1 MENIECPYLSL
12 LNSFWLFR
20 AEGEIYFFSVCISV
34 HPCPQLSIPFPRVG
48 DLISS
53 QSCQSCLNS
62 FFYKPESIPYLLLLH
77 VLHERPGFQEQ
88 LFYITE
94 ITGANQVKTQGRHE
108 VDKKLVFGIYVLTII
123 HYILRR

>member
-88 LFYITE
+88 LFSQ
-94 ITGANQVKTQGRHE
+94 ASF
-108 VDKKLVFGIYVLTII
+108 FGWIPIPWALSRAIWCPAF
-123 HYILRR
+123 RRSYNPLLHLFCPD